1 MLSLPADARANMN
14 DLSIVVG
21 NKNYSSW
28 SLRAWLVLKQTG
40 AAFEEIVIPLDRPE
54 TKEKLRVHSPSER
67 VPVLKHGGEIIW
79 ESLAIAEYLAELF
92 PAAKLWPSHASA
104 RAVAR
109 AVSNEIHAGFLALRT
124 HMPMDV
130 RGRYP
135 GKGRGHGVDKDI
147 ERVAD
152 LWRECRHR
160 FGGGGDYLFGP
171 LTIADAMYA
180 PVVSRFITYDVEL
193 DNINAAYRDAV
204 WRWPAMQ
211 AWAKAASDEPWVI
224 EQAVI

>member
-1 MLSLPADARANMN
+1 MN

-67 VPVLKHGGEIIW
+67 VPVLKHGGQIIW

-92 PAAKLWPSHASA
+92 PAAKLWPSHTSA
-104 RAVAR
+104 RAIAR

-135 GKGRGHGVDKDI
+135 GKGHGHGADKDI
-147 ERVAD
+147 DRIAG
-152 LWRECRHR
+152 LWRECRNR

-171 LTIADAMYA
+171 FTIADAMYT

-193 DNINAAYRDAV
+193 DNISAAYRDAV

-211 AWAKAASDEPWVI
+211 AWAKSASDEPWVI

>member
-1 MLSLPADARANMN
+1 MSTN
-14 DLSIVVG
+14 DLSIVIG

-40 AAFEEIVIPLDRPE
+40 APFEEIVIPLDRPE
-54 TKEKLRVHSPSER
+54 TKAKLRVHSPSER
-67 VPVLKHGGEIIW
+67 VPVLKHGGETIW

-92 PAAKLWPSHASA
+92 PAAKLWPSHPTA

-109 AVSNEIHAGFLALRT
+109 AVSNEIHAGFTALRA

-135 GKGRGHGVDKDI
+135 GRGRGHGVDKDI
-147 ERVAD
+147 ERITD
-152 LWRECRHR
+152 LWRGCRNR
-160 FGGGGDYLFGP
+160 FGSDGDFLFGSF
-171 LTIADAMYA
+171 TIADAMYA

-193 DNINAAYRDAV
+193 DHTGAAYRDAV
-204 WRWPAMQ
+204 WRSPTMQ
-211 AWAKAASDEPWVI
+211 EWAKSANDEPWII
-224 EQAVI
+224 EQPTI

>member
-1 MLSLPADARANMN
+1 MN
-14 DLSIVVG
+14 DLSIVIG

-54 TKEKLRVHSPSER
+54 TKNKLQTHSPSQR
-67 VPVLKHGGEIIW
+67 VPVLKHGAETIW

-92 PAAKLWPSHASA
+92 PAAKLWPSHPTA

-109 AVSNEIHAGFLALRT
+109 AVSNEIHAGFVALRT

-135 GKGRGHGVDKDI
+135 GQGCGHGVSKDI
-147 ERVAD
+147 ERITG
-152 LWRECRHR
+152 LWLECRDR

-171 LTIADAMYA
+171 FTIADAMYA

-193 DNINAAYRDAV
+193 DRVSAAYRDAV

-211 AWAKAASDEPWVI
+211 EWAKSASDEPWVI
-224 EQAVI
+224 EQAVV

>member
-1 MLSLPADARANMN
+1 MN

-40 AAFEEIVIPLDRPE
+40 VPFEEIVIPLDQPE
-54 TKEKLRVHSPSER
+54 TKEKLRAHSPSER
-67 VPVLKHGGEIIW
+67 VPVLKHGDETIW

-92 PAAKLWPSHASA
+92 PTTKLWPSHPSA

-109 AVSNEIHAGFLALRT
+109 AVSNEIHAGLVALRT

-147 ERVAD
+147 DRIAD
-152 LWRECRHR
+152 LWRACRNR

-171 LTIADAMYA
+171 FTIADAMYA

-193 DNINAAYRDAV
+193 DHIGAAYRDAV

-211 AWAKAASDEPWVI
+211 EWAKSASDEPWVI
-224 EQAVI
+224 EQPVV